1 MVTPLQHKLW
11 RDLGRSRAQFIA
23 ITITIFLGVTIF
35 GATYDS
41 YQNLRASY
49 DATATEFH
57 FANLTVSGGDVD
69 MFAQSA
75 AATGGVESVEL
86 RSTVDVPF
94 HVGDIKLLGRIVGI
108 PADST
113 VNQLRVLE
121 GGLPRG
127 DTEIVLEQHMA
138 DHFGLAPG
146 NTIQVYDADE
156 WSDLEVIGVVASPE
170 YIWPSRDR
178 QEILTSPD
186 NFGVAFASQTLAAT
200 FTDGAPNEAT
210 LFYTGGTEDE
220 ALSVSLSDQARA
232 LGATN
237 VYTRAEQ
244 ASNAALDEDLAGFEE
259 MAVFFPIMF
268 LAAAAMAAY
277 VMISRLVQAQR
288 PHIGGMLAN
297 GLTRRQVLR
306 HYLGYGLIPGLLGSI
321 PGAVAGVL
329 LARLITGLYTSMLAI
344 PVTLI
349 SFYPMT
355 LVGAIAFGLV
365 ASLVAALAPALVA
378 SRVAPAEAMRGE
390 TPAGEGR
397 RSIIERI
404 IRPLAHAPVGWRMA
418 IRGIGRNRRRT
429 VYTIIGVVL
438 SLMLVLV
445 SWGMIDT
452 VNSLMDRQ
460 FVQIEKEDAT
470 VYFAGTAETDDVHAL
485 TAIDGVGAAEP
496 VLTVPISVSNGD
508 AHYDTALTVLAD
520 NTVMHR
526 FVTPDGE
533 WIPLPI
539 HGVVLGKSTR
549 DLLDIELEDQV
560 TLAITGLGTVD
571 APVVAFVDEP
581 LGTMAYMARSEA
593 ENLTGVPLSAT
604 SAMVAYDPGTDSAT
618 LRSAITEIAN
628 VAAFEDTKA
637 LYLTMQDYMV
647 LFYAFVGVMLVFG
660 GAMAFAL
667 IFSSMSVNIAERT
680 REVATLLAV
689 GTDRRTI
696 SRYITA
702 ENLLV
707 AILGIPLGLMVGYL
721 AAWEAMGSF
730 SSDLFSFDLSMRPMT
745 FVWAA
750 LAILVVGLI
759 SQWPGLRAIRR
770 ISIAKVVKERS
781 A

>member
-11 RDLGRSRAQFIA
+11 RDLGRGKAQFIA

-49 DATATEFH
+49 DLTATEFH
-57 FANLTVSGGDVD
+57 FANLTVNGGDVET
-69 MFAQSA
+69 FAQT
-75 AATGGVESVEL
+75 AATTDGVESVEL
-86 RSTVDVPF
+86 RSTADVPF
-94 HVGDIKLLGRIVGI
+94 QVGDIKMLGRIVGI
-108 PADST
+108 PSNST
-113 VNQLRVLE
+113 VNQIKVLE
-121 GGLPRG
+121 GELPTH
-127 DTEIVLEQHMA
+127 DTEVVLEQHMA

-146 NTIQVYDADE
+146 RTIQAYRNDG
-156 WSDLEVIGVVASPE
+156 WSELEITGVVASPE

-186 NFGVAFASQTLAAT
+186 NFGVAFAAQTLAET
-200 FTDGAPNEAT
+200 FTDSAPNEAT
-210 LFYTGGTEDE
+210 LYYTGGAQHE
-220 ALSVSLSDQARA
+220 ALTVSLSDQARS

-244 ASNAALDEDLAGFEE
+244 ASNAALDEDLAAFEE
-259 MAVFFPIMF
+259 MALFFPILF

-297 GLTRRQVLR
+297 GLSRRQVLW
-306 HYLGYGLIPGLLGSI
+306 HYLGYGLIPGLLGAI

-344 PVTLI
+344 PVTQI
-349 SFYPMT
+349 SFYPLT
-355 LVGAIAFGLV
+355 LLGAFAFGLI
-365 ASLVAALAPALVA
+365 ASLIAGLAPALVA

-390 TPAGEGR
+390 TPAGGGR

-404 IRPLAHAPVGWRMA
+404 IPPLANAPVGWRMA
-418 IRGIGRNRRRT
+418 VRGIGRNRRRT
-429 VYTIIGVVL
+429 IYTIAGVVL

-445 SWGMIDT
+445 SWGLIDT
-452 VNSLMDRQ
+452 VNWLLDRQ
-460 FVQIEKEDAT
+460 FVQIEREDAT
-470 VYFAGTAETDDVHAL
+470 VHFAGTAATNDVRSL
-485 TAIDGVGAAEP
+485 TAIEGVAEAEP
-496 VLTVPISVSNGD
+496 VLTVPVSVAGRD
-508 AHYDTALTVLAD
+508 AHYDTALTVLSD
-520 NTVMHR
+520 ETVMHR

-533 WIPLPI
+533 WIPLPAN
-539 HGVVLGKSTR
+539 GLVLGKSTR
-549 DLLDIELEDQV
+549 DLLGIEPGDEV
-560 TLAITGLGTVD
+560 TLSVTGLGDMEV
-571 APVVAFVDEP
+571 PVVAFVDEP
-581 LGTMAYMARSEA
+581 LGTMAYLARSQA
-593 ENLTGVPLSAT
+593 ESLTGVPLPAT
-604 SAMVAYDPGTDSAT
+604 SAMVTYDPGTDATT
-618 LRSAITEIAN
+618 LRSAITEIPN

-637 LYLTMQDYMV
+637 LYSTMQDYMV
-647 LFYAFVGVMLVFG
+647 LFYAFVGLMLLFG

-702 ENLLV
+702 ENLIV
-707 AILGIPLGLMVGYL
+707 AILGIPLGLIVGYL

-730 SSDLFSFDLSMRPMT
+730 SSDLFSFDLSIRPMT

-750 LAILVVGLI
+750 CAILLVGLI

-770 ISIAKVVKERS
+770 ISIAEVVKERS

>member
-11 RDLGRSRAQFIA
+11 RDLGRNRAQFIA

-35 GATYDS
+35 GATFDS

-57 FANLTVSGGDVD
+57 FANLTVSGGDVRK
-69 MFAQSA
+69 FSQTA
-75 AATGGVESVEL
+75 AATGGVESFEL
-86 RSTVDVPF
+86 RSSADVPF
-94 HVGDIKLLGRIVGI
+94 HVGDVKLLGRIVGI
-108 PADST
+108 PPDST

-121 GGLPRG
+121 GDLPG
-127 DTEIVLEQHMA
+127 EDTEIVLEQHMA
-138 DHFGLAPG
+138 DHFGLVPG
-146 NTIQVYDADE
+146 NTIQIHKADG
-156 WSDLEVIGVVASPE
+156 WSDLTITGVVASPE

-200 FTDGAPNEAT
+200 LTDGVANEAM
-210 LFYTGGTEDE
+210 LYYTGGTENE
-220 ALSVSLSDQARA
+220 ALSLSLSEQARS

-259 MAVFFPIMF
+259 IAVFFPIMF
-268 LAAAAMAAY
+268 LVAAAMAAY

-297 GLTRRQVLR
+297 GFSRRQVLR
-306 HYLGYGLIPGLLGSI
+306 HYLGYGLIPGLFGSI
-321 PGAVAGVL
+321 PGAVAGVF

-349 SFYPMT
+349 SFYPVT
-355 LVGAIAFGLV
+355 LVGAIAFGLI
-365 ASLVAALAPALVA
+365 ASLVAALAPSLVA
-378 SRVAPAEAMRGE
+378 SRVVPAEAMRGE
-390 TPAGEGR
+390 TPGGEGR
-397 RSIIERI
+397 RSIIERVI
-404 IRPLAHAPVGWRMA
+404 PPLANAPVGWRMA

-460 FVQIEKEDAT
+460 FVQIEREDAT
-470 VYFAGTAETDDVHAL
+470 VYLAGTAGTDDVHAL
-485 TAIDGVGAAEP
+485 TGIDGVAAAEP
-496 VLTVPISVSNGD
+496 VLTLPVSVANAD

-520 NTVMHR
+520 DTIMHR
-526 FVTPDGE
+526 FVTPEGE
-533 WIPLPI
+533 WIPLPVE
-539 HGVVLGKSTR
+539 GVVLGESTR
-549 DLLDIELEDQV
+549 DLLDIEMGDQV
-560 TLAITGLGTVD
+560 TLSVTGLGDVD
-571 APVVAFVDEP
+571 ASVVAFVDEP
-581 LGTMAYMARSEA
+581 LGTLAYMARSEA
-593 ENLTGVPLSAT
+593 ESLTGVPLPAT
-604 SAMVAYDPGTDSAT
+604 SAMVKYGPSTDSAE
-618 LRSAITEIAN
+618 LRSAIAESAD

-637 LYLTMQDYMV
+637 LYSTMQDYMV

-759 SQWPGLRAIRR
+759 SQLPGLRAIRR